1 LDSRTKIVAFDSIP
15 AILNEGEWV
24 VAAGY
29 FDPLTAEQAVRLA
42 NLKGGRR
49 LLALVLDRSDALL
62 PVDARTTLIAALR
75 EVDAVA
81 KASELPDDLA
91 VEVDADL
98 ASDEERSR
106 DFVEFVLARQMPAA
120 AGAGCR

>member
-1 LDSRTKIVAFDSIP
+1 M
-15 AILNEGEWV
+15 
-24 VAAGY
+24 AAGY